1 MLAEPVRISVY
12 LPAEA
17 EKVARRLAQK
27 QGVTRNA
34 VIRRALGLLQAFED
48 ATAAGHYVGTTR
60 VREDLEQV
68 IVAPL

>member
-17 EKVARRLAQK
+17 EQVARQMARK

-48 ATAAGHYVGTTR
+48 AREAGHYVGTTR
-60 VREDLEQV
+60 VREHLETV
-68 IVAPL
+68 IVGPI

>member
-1 MLAEPVRISVY
+1 MLSEPVRISVY

-17 EKVARRLAQK
+17 EKVAREIARK

-48 ATAAGHYVGTTR
+48 AREAGHYVGTAR
-60 VREDLEQV
+60 DREALDQV

>member
-12 LPAEA
+12 LSAEA
-17 EKVARRLAQK
+17 EKIARQLAQK

-48 ATAAGHYVGTTR
+48 ARDAGQFVGTTR

-68 IVAPL
+68 LVAPL